1 MVRILKPFSAVIATM
16 LCLGLA
22 TADTATVSVLG
33 DATYTIPSSRGKI
46 CKGTGAYPSGTA
58 CPLKGDGASGGC
70 REGLP
75 SYKHGKCVAPKVA
88 QCVLVSDKTWGCA
101 YPKGGTNPKTDY
113 PKSDYPKGDYPK
125 GDYPKNDYEHGDY
138 PKGDYAKGD
147 YPVDDYS
154 EGEKDTTAPP

>member
-33 DATYTIPSSRGKI
+33 DATYTIPSSRGKV

-58 CPLKGDGASGGC
+58 CPLKGDEASGGC
-70 REGLP
+70 REGVA

-88 QCVLVSDKTWGCA
+88 QCVLVSDDTWGCA
-101 YPKGGTNPKTDY
+101 YPEKETEAPSASTDPRVYPSGGYHKKDSKHGDY
-113 PKSDYPKGDYPK
+113 PKGDNKHGNYPKGDYNRGDYPK
-125 GDYPKNDYEHGDY
+125 GDYKH
-138 PKGDYAKGD
+138 
-147 YPVDDYS
+147 
-154 EGEKDTTAPP
+154 